1 MNRALISVYNKKG
14 LEDLVKALEEFR
26 TEIVSSGGTAS
37 KIREYGYSKLTEV
50 SEFTGHPESPG
61 GLLKTLHP
69 KIHGGLLLNPEIPE
83 HLAFMNRHGIEPF
96 DLVCVNLYPFE
107 RVTTKG
113 ANLVEAAENIDIGG
127 PTMIRA
133 AAKAAI
139 LYGRITVVLDPSQYP
154 KIIMSLKENNG
165 KIPKKL
171 KRELANEAF
180 KRTARYDTKIS
191 NYLEEN

>member
-14 LEDLVKALEEFR
+14 LEDLVRALEEYG
-26 TEIVSSGGTAS
+26 TEIVSSGGTAG

-69 KIHGGLLLNPEIPE
+69 KIHGGLLLNSEIPE
-83 HLAFMNRHGIEPF
+83 HLDFMNRHGIEPF

-107 RVTTKG
+107 RVTDEG
-113 ANLVEAAENIDIGG
+113 ANLVDAAENIDIGG

-133 AAKAAI
+133 AAKGAI
-139 LYGRITVVLDPSQYP
+139 LYGQITVVLDPSQYH
-154 KIIMSLKENNG
+154 KIITSLKENKG
-165 KIPKKL
+165 EIPKKL
-171 KRELANEAF
+171 K
-180 KRTARYDTKIS
+180 
-191 NYLEEN
+191 